1 MHRHANGE
9 PAKSPAA
16 LPTGPGVPC
25 DKDTYIALDV
35 VFDDIAKE
43 RHVHVGAFKTLCDW
57 LADNRSRYF
66 PAVQLDQPDT
76 HRRCSGA

>member
-1 MHRHANGE
+1 M
-9 PAKSPAA
+9 
-16 LPTGPGVPC
+16 

-35 VFDDIAKE
+35 VLEDIAKE

-66 PAVQLDQPDT
+66 PVD
-76 HRRCSGA
+76 